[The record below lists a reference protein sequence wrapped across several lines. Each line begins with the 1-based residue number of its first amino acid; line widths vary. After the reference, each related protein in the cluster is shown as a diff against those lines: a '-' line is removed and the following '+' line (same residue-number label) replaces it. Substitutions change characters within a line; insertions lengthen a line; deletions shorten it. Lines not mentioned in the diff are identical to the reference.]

1 MVFNAV
7 QIIITK
13 RGGEGSKERRMPFK
27 AGRHKTSACVNVLTF
42 LWLGAGRRSPAG
54 QGPSGEETEM
64 KLVSCPFAKS
74 RHGLWLIL
82 A

>member
-42 LWLGAGRRSPAG
+42 LWLGAGRSPAG

-64 KLVSCPFAKS
+64 KLVSYPFVKS